1 MLMDPRKPN
10 IIEQLAKN
18 RREVVAFFKSLSPED
33 LAQQVYPE
41 SPGWSVKQI
50 LAHFI
55 TIEQSMHWIFKNI
68 LSGGP
73 GSPKDFDIDRFN
85 RSQPKKLDGHSLE
98 ELIIQFNEVRAET
111 IAIVEKM
118 SEKDLDRTGWHVFHG
133 NDTLERF
140 IRWAYEH
147 VNLHADD
154 IRKVIHTRISGNG
167 KKTTER

>member
-1 MLMDPRKPN
+1 MDPRKPN

-18 RREVVAFFKSLSPED
+18 RREVGAFFKSLSPED
-33 LAQQVYPE
+33 LAQRVYPE
-41 SPGWSVKQI
+41 SPGWTVKQV

-55 TIEQSMHWIFKNI
+55 TIERSMHWLFKNI

-85 RSQPKKLDGHSLE
+85 RSQPSKLDGHSLE
-98 ELIIQFNEVRAET
+98 ELIIQFEDVRAET
-111 IAIVEKM
+111 ISIVDKM
-118 SEKDLDRTGWHVFHG
+118 LEEDLDRTGWHVFHG

-147 VNLHADD
+147 VNLHTDD
-154 IRKVIHTRISGNG
+154 IRKVISTRISGAE
-167 KKTTER
+167 KKTPER